1 MRAPREPSTNAV
13 TGQVF
18 VLVHSPVVGPRTWAS
33 TADALGR
40 RGYRAIVPALR
51 LPEEPVTSY
60 WSHFV
65 DQVVEAVEEAV
76 SGSAGT
82 GHPIDTVTLVAHS
95 AAGPLLPAIGSR
107 LPPSSPGV
115 CHCLFV
121 DATVPA
127 RTGSTPVVPAQ
138 YLPFLREL
146 ESGGRLPRWS
156 QWFGPE
162 AMAALI
168 PDPDLRAEIEEEMP
182 SVPLAS
188 FEESV
193 PVPPE
198 WPSSGCGYLHFSP
211 PYDAEAAEARS
222 RGWQVTR
229 LPGGHF
235 HMVVDPEPVTDALLD
250 LATTLLS

>member
-1 MRAPREPSTNAV
+1 V
-13 TGQVF
+13 TGHLF
-18 VLVHSPVVGPRTWAS
+18 VLVHSPVAGPRTWAS
-33 TADALGR
+33 TAGALGR
-40 RGYRAIVPALR
+40 HGHRAIVPALR
-51 LPEEPVTSY
+51 LPEEPPAAY

-65 DQVVEAVEEAV
+65 DQVVGAVEGAV
-76 SGSAGT
+76 SASAAG
-82 GHPIDTVTLVAHS
+82 GHPIDAVTLVAHS
-95 AAGPLLPAIGSR
+95 AAGPLLPAIESR
-107 LPPSSPGV
+107 LPRSSPGV
-115 CHCLFV
+115 SHRLFA

-127 RTGSTPVVPAQ
+127 RTGSTPVVPAR

-146 ESGGRLPRWS
+146 ASGGRLPRWS

-168 PDPDLRAEIEEEMP
+168 PDPDLWAEIEEEMP
-182 SVPLAS
+182 SLPLAS

-193 PVPPE
+193 PVPAG

-222 RGWQVTR
+222 RGWQVTH

-235 HMVVDPEPVTDALLD
+235 HMAVDPASVAGALLD
-250 LATTLLS
+250 LATTLRS